1 MSSSDLYLAVHWT
14 ARVSALL
21 FAAALAVPV
30 LFREPD
36 GRRRSQPAFLAFLGA
51 HTVHF
56 AFVLALILETGGEK
70 MFPGGRDVADVG
82 GMPAVFG
89 IFAFF
94 YLLAI
99 LALLERRRGPRA
111 STPLRLA
118 GRFSTAFVG
127 YMFVSTYIPLVERS
141 PWYALPAALVA
152 TAVLLDLFAERFRQ
166 LRCFGRASGVVP

>member
-1 MSSSDLYLAVHWT
+1 MSSSDLYVAVHWT
-14 ARVSALL
+14 ARLSALL
-21 FAAALAVPV
+21 FAAALVAPS

-36 GRRRSQPAFLAFLGA
+36 GRRRSQLAFVAFLAA

-56 AFVLALILETGGEK
+56 ASVLALISETGGNK

-94 YLLAI
+94 YLLAT
-99 LALLERRRGPRA
+99 LALLERRAGPRA
-111 STPLRLA
+111 GTTLRLA
-118 GRFSTAFVG
+118 GRCSTAFIG

-141 PWYALPAALVA
+141 PWYALPAALIA
-152 TAVLLDLFAERFRQ
+152 TAVLLDLFAERVRH
-166 LRCFGRASGVVP
+166 LRCFSGA